1 MFIEFNMLVCNIGI
15 WKLELFLLLR
25 KTFFLCKALLFF
37 FRKALLLFLCKA
49 LLFFFRK
56 ALLPFFRKAL
66 LFFFRKALL
75 PFFRKALLPF
85 FRKAFLLLCNL
96 TTSFYSSQFLL
107 VKILKTIFT
116 GISQNRIPKSGCCF
130 SVPGCIK
137 ISYITYHVTW
147 TTTLQKGTDFLN
159 IRRIG
164 NTGKNNIISS

>member
-1 MFIEFNMLVCNIGI
+1 MFIEFNMLACNIGI

-25 KTFFLCKALLFF
+25 KTFFLCKTLLLFFCKALLLF
-37 FRKALLLFLCKA
+37 FRKALLLFFLKT
-49 LLFFFRK
+49 
-56 ALLPFFRKAL
+56 LLPFFLKT
-66 LFFFRKALL
+66 LL
-75 PFFRKALLPF
+75 PFFLKALLPF

-147 TTTLQKGTDFLN
+147 TATLQKGTDFLN

>member
-1 MFIEFNMLVCNIGI
+1 MFIEFNMLACNIGI

-25 KTFFLCKALLFF
+25 KTFFLCKALLLFFRKTLLLF
-37 FRKALLLFLCKA
+37 FRKALLLFFLKT
-49 LLFFFRK
+49 
-56 ALLPFFRKAL
+56 LLPFFLKT
-66 LFFFRKALL
+66 LL
-75 PFFRKALLPF
+75 PFFLKTLLPF

-147 TTTLQKGTDFLN
+147 TATLQKRTDFLN

>member
-25 KTFFLCKALLFF
+25 KTFFLYKTLLLFF
-37 FRKALLLFLCKA
+37 CKALLLFLCKA
-49 LLFFFRK
+49 LLF
-56 ALLPFFRKAL
+56 
-66 LFFFRKALL
+66 
-75 PFFRKALLPF
+75 FFRKALLPF

-116 GISQNRIPKSGCCF
+116 GISQDRIPKSGCCF

>member
-15 WKLELFLLLR
+15 WKLELFLHLR
-25 KTFFLCKALLFF
+25 KTFFLCKTLLLFFHKALLLFLCKALLFF

-56 ALLPFFRKAL
+56 ALLF
-66 LFFFRKALL
+66 
-75 PFFRKALLPF
+75 FFRKALLPF

-107 VKILKTIFT
+107 VKILKTVFT

-147 TTTLQKGTDFLN
+147 TATLQKGTDFLN

>member
-25 KTFFLCKALLFF
+25 KTFFLYKTLLLFF
-37 FRKALLLFLCKA
+37 CKALLLFLCKA

-56 ALLPFFRKAL
+56 ALL
-66 LFFFRKALL
+66 LFLC
-75 PFFRKALLPF
+75 KALLPF

>member
-1 MFIEFNMLVCNIGI
+1 MFIEFNMLACNIGI

-37 FRKALLLFLCKA
+37 FRKALLLF
-49 LLFFFRK
+49 FRK
-56 ALLPFFRKAL
+56 ALL
-66 LFFFRKALL
+66 LFFLKTLL
-75 PFFRKALLPF
+75 PFFLKTLLPFFLKTLLPF

-147 TTTLQKGTDFLN
+147 TTTLQKRTDFLN

>member
-1 MFIEFNMLVCNIGI
+1 MFIEFNMLACNIGI

-37 FRKALLLFLCKA
+37 FRKALLLF
-49 LLFFFRK
+49 FRK
-56 ALLPFFRKAL
+56 ALLLFFLKTLLPFFLKTL
-66 LFFFRKALL
+66 LPFFLKTLL

>member
-1 MFIEFNMLVCNIGI
+1 MFIEFNMLACNIGI

-25 KTFFLCKALLFF
+25 KTFFLCKTLLLFFCKALLLF
-37 FRKALLLFLCKA
+37 FRKALLLFFLKT
-49 LLFFFRK
+49 
-56 ALLPFFRKAL
+56 LLPFFLKT
-66 LFFFRKALL
+66 LL
-75 PFFRKALLPF
+75 PFFLKTLLPFFLKTLLPF

-147 TTTLQKGTDFLN
+147 TAMLQKGTDFLN

>member
-15 WKLELFLLLR
+15 WKLELFLHLR
-25 KTFFLCKALLFF
+25 KTFFLCKTLLLFF
-37 FRKALLLFLCKA
+37 HKALLLFLCKA

-56 ALLPFFRKAL
+56 ALLF
-66 LFFFRKALL
+66 
-75 PFFRKALLPF
+75 FFRKALLPF

-107 VKILKTIFT
+107 VKILKTVFT

-147 TTTLQKGTDFLN
+147 TATLQKGTDFLN